1 MRTKLLQSLRPVVFF
16 AALAFL
22 VLLLWEDTLLRA
34 QEYISGEKPI
44 PSSVKEIVTPMEK
57 SYQERY
63 WRPGISPWLKEKLKD
78 TPAFFRDT
86 KLDFNFRT
94 YYLDQRNT
102 GDRTLKAWAIGGA
115 LSYQSGWFLD
125 HFCLGAVGYT
135 SQPLYAPSSKDGTL
149 LLEPGQ
155 EGYSVLGQ
163 IYGKVKL
170 IGDNF
175 LNIFRYQYDTPYLN
189 PNDDRMTPQTF
200 EGYTLK
206 GKYGGK
212 EGAPGL
218 SYGLGYIDKIKLVN
232 SGKFISMSEAA
243 GAPKVHRGV
252 WLAGA
257 NFSYHGFQIGAVN
270 YYSQDII
277 NIAYAETRYLLE
289 VTDCLGMLF
298 TAQFTDQQSTGSNL
312 LTGTNSHTSQ
322 FGLMSNI
329 GYRNGILTLAYTI
342 DASGADM
349 RSPWGGYPG
358 YTSDLDISFNR
369 AAEQAFTLK
378 VSYYFA
384 RFGLDSVAAYALW
397 THGWGA
403 IDPATRSP
411 LPQKDE
417 YDFDIQWRPK
427 SGFLD
432 GLWFRARYARVDA
445 RGASTRGFPIND
457 IRFIVNY
464 DFELL

>member
-1 MRTKLLQSLRPVVFF
+1 MQSLRALVFF
-16 AALAFL
+16 AVVALL
-22 VLLLWEDTLLRA
+22 ILLLWEGTPLQA
-34 QEYISGEKPI
+34 QEYISDEEPI
-44 PSSVKEIVTPMEK
+44 PSSVKEIVTPMKK
-57 SYQERY
+57 SFQERY
-63 WRPGISPWLKEKLKD
+63 WRPGVSAWLKEKLKD
-78 TPAFFRDT
+78 TSAFFRDT

-94 YYLDQRNT
+94 YYMDQRNT

-115 LSYQSGWFLD
+115 FSYQSGWFLD

-135 SQPLYAPSSKDGTL
+135 SQPLYAPSSTDGTL

-155 EGYSVLGQ
+155 EGYAVLGQ
-163 IYGKVKL
+163 IYGKLKL

-189 PNDDRMTPQTF
+189 PNDVRMTPHTF
-200 EGYTLK
+200 EGYTLT
-206 GKYGGK
+206 GTYGGK

-218 SYGLGYIDKIKLVN
+218 RYGLGYIDKIKLLN
-232 SGKFISMSEAA
+232 SEKFISMSEAA
-243 GAPKVHRGV
+243 GAPRVNRGV
-252 WLAGA
+252 SLAGA
-257 NFSYHGFQIGAVN
+257 NFSYRGFQIGAID

-289 VTDCLGMLF
+289 VTDRLGLLF
-298 TAQFTDQQSTGSNL
+298 AAQFTDQLSTGSKL
-312 LTGTNSHTSQ
+312 LTGSNFHTSQ
-322 FGLMSNI
+322 FGLMTNI
-329 GYRNGILTLAYTI
+329 SYRDGILILAYTI
-342 DASGADM
+342 DASGANV
-349 RSPWGGYPG
+349 RNPWGGYPG
-358 YTSDLDISFNR
+358 YTCVLDTSFNR
-369 AAEQAFTLK
+369 AAEQAFMFK
-378 VSYYFA
+378 ISYNFA

-403 IDPATRSP
+403 VDPATRSP
-411 LPQKDE
+411 VPQKDE

-445 RGASTRGFPIND
+445 RGANTRGFPIND